1 MTVVLGMPQRDK
13 KLAKKALEGN
23 LPLRLAQRM
32 LKYCCAPK
40 AQARNHWKKEIAELL
55 RQLQFGVAARTQ
67 LVGKRPTRKRKIT
80 ELHFETAKVEGQI
93 NALTMDA
100 SQVLENLDEGLEL
113 PDNFEE
119 GNLVDYGWSLK
130 ESSQAGAIVW
140 TLSYGDQV
148 IATAP

>member
-1 MTVVLGMPQRDK
+1 
-13 KLAKKALEGN
+13 
-23 LPLRLAQRM
+23 
-32 LKYCCAPK
+32 
-40 AQARNHWKKEIAELL
+40 
-55 RQLQFGVAARTQ
+55 
-67 LVGKRPTRKRKIT
+67 
-80 ELHFETAKVEGQI
+80 
-93 NALTMDA
+93 
-100 SQVLENLDEGLEL
+100 LENLDEDLEL